1 MTIFDSLSHDL
12 SLLEPEIISLRR
24 AFHRCPELGFQE
36 HHTQGMIAEFLS
48 ALGLTPKTG
57 IAKTGIIA
65 DLEGE
70 TPGKTL
76 LIRADMD
83 ALPVEERNQ
92 RDYASKNRGIM
103 HACGHDAHMSAALF
117 AAKLLSQRRNEFAG
131 RVRFLFQPAEE
142 LAGGAAQMVDAGVLD
157 QVDMALGAHVF
168 TPYSFGTIATRVGNF
183 FAGID
188 AFELDIIGK
197 AGHGGMPQAAV
208 DPIVASAHVIAALQT
223 IVSRET
229 KPGDPVV
236 VSVTSISGG
245 TASNVVVERVTLK
258 GAIRWHSEI
267 NRERALNRLQ
277 SISEGIC
284 EALRAQ
290 CELRITCSAPVTI
303 NAEKPVEW
311 IKNAAHK
318 TGRAK
323 VIDPGP
329 LTVAEDISEFLNRVP
344 GCLFTVGAGGQG
356 APPHH
361 HHEFDIDERSVAL
374 TSEIFV
380 RAALEALSLHS
391 AG

>member
-1 MTIFDSLSHDL
+1 MSNHDSLSRDI
-12 SLLEPEIISLRR
+12 SLLEPEIIALRR
-24 AFHRCPELGFQE
+24 EFHRCPELGFE
-36 HHTQGMIAEFLS
+36 ENHTQAKVADFLGG
-48 ALGLTPKTG
+48 LGLKARTG

-70 TPGKTL
+70 RPGKTL

-83 ALPVEERNQ
+83 GLPVQEQSTSE
-92 RDYASKNRGIM
+92 YASKNPGVM

-117 AAKLLSQRRNEFAG
+117 AAKLLCQRRNEFAG
-131 RVRFLFQPAEE
+131 RIRFLFQPAEE
-142 LAGGAAQMVDAGVLD
+142 LAGGALQMVQEGALEN
-157 QVDMALGAHVF
+157 VDMALGAHVF
-168 TPYSFGTIATRVGNF
+168 TPYAHGTIATRVGNF

-188 AFELDIIGK
+188 AFELHILGK

-208 DPIVASAHVIAALQT
+208 DPIVAAAHVITALQT

-245 TASNVVVERVTLK
+245 IAANVVVERVTLR
-258 GAIRWHSEI
+258 GALRWHSEA
-267 NRERALNRLQ
+267 NRERALGRLR

-290 CELRITCSAPVTI
+290 CELRITSTAPVTM
-303 NAEKPVEW
+303 NAEKPVQW
-311 IKNAAHK
+311 IKQAAQK
-318 TGRAK
+318 TGRAS

-361 HHEFDIDERSVAL
+361 HHAFNIDERAVGL
-374 TSEIFV
+374 TAEIFV
-380 RAALEALSLHS
+380 RAALEALSLDEPR
-391 AG
+391 